1 MEIERK
7 FLIPDVYVKEL
18 FERDAERLEIEQYYV
33 TVGTTEER
41 YRRVNGDCFFAVKRD
56 TGSSLSRLETET
68 PCGGND
74 FEKNLPEKKG
84 RIIQKE
90 RHILRYENLKIEMDF
105 YKGEPYMIRRSRGYA
120 PLPFMKKFLPPY
132 FFGKEITG
140 DARYRNRN
148 LALNGLPDT

>member
-68 PCGGND
+68 PCGGNV
-74 FEKNLPEKKG
+74 LKKICPKKRG
-84 RIIQKE
+84 ELYRKKDIFCDM
-90 RHILRYENLKIEMDF
+90 KI
-105 YKGEPYMIRRSRGYA
+105 
-120 PLPFMKKFLPPY
+120 
-132 FFGKEITG
+132 
-140 DARYRNRN
+140 
-148 LALNGLPDT
+148 

>member
-68 PCGGND
+68 PCDEND
-74 FEKNLPEKKG
+74 FEKNLSEKKG
-84 RIIQKE
+84 ELYRKKDIFCDM
-90 RHILRYENLKIEMDF
+90 KI
-105 YKGEPYMIRRSRGYA
+105 
-120 PLPFMKKFLPPY
+120 
-132 FFGKEITG
+132 
-140 DARYRNRN
+140 
-148 LALNGLPDT
+148 

>member
-41 YRRVNGDCFFAVKRD
+41 YRRINGDCF
-56 TGSSLSRLETET
+56 
-68 PCGGND
+68 
-74 FEKNLPEKKG
+74 
-84 RIIQKE
+84 
-90 RHILRYENLKIEMDF
+90 
-105 YKGEPYMIRRSRGYA
+105 YKGELSGLA
-120 PLPFMKKFLPPY
+120 VCEVEFDDENQAKEFLPPY

>member
-41 YRRVNGDCFFAVKRD
+41 YRRINGDCFFAVKRD
-56 TGSSLSRLETET
+56 TGSSLSRVETET

-90 RHILRYENLKIEMDF
+90 RHILRYENLK
-105 YKGEPYMIRRSRGYA
+105 
-120 PLPFMKKFLPPY
+120 
-132 FFGKEITG
+132 
-140 DARYRNRN
+140 YRNGF
-148 LALNGLPDT
+148 L